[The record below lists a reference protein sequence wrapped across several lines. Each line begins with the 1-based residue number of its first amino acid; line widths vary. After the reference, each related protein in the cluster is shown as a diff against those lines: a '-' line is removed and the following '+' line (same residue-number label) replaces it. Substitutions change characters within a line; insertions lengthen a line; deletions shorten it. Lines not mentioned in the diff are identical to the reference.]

1 VKQAPGELSATVT
14 LRELIAGNLRRL
26 RTDVHASPE
35 DVVKASIYF
44 GLAWTASWLQSVERG
59 TKAITA
65 DELLALPVV
74 LTTALGHR
82 VGLADLLL
90 GEAQVR
96 LGKADNAGEVSS
108 AYLREVITAS
118 PYRRSFTGP
127 AFTAPAEPG
136 ALPAEERVLSPSAQA
151 AEKMRII
158 TSANLGNVDIR
169 ALGRAE
175 AGAGDAETKLARR
188 LGVAGI
194 VVIAA
199 AADLWGRSFTEE
211 RDAALQPPEGE
222 APTSPTTVTKRLSAA
237 LTSRIADAA
246 AAAAMAAAAAANDV
260 DRQQGAPIR

>member
-1 VKQAPGELSATVT
+1 MKQALGEPTATVT
-14 LRELIAGNLRRL
+14 LRELIAGNIRRL

-35 DVVKASIYF
+35 DVVKASVYF

-59 TKAITA
+59 TKALTA
-65 DELLALPVV
+65 DDLLALPVV

-90 GEAQVR
+90 GDAQVK
-96 LGKADNAGEVSS
+96 LGKADQAGEVSS
-108 AYLREVITAS
+108 TYLREVITAS
-118 PYRRSFTGP
+118 PYRRSFAGP
-127 AFTAPAEPG
+127 AFMTSSESG
-136 ALPAEERVLSPSAQA
+136 AVPAEERTLSPSAQA

-188 LGVAGI
+188 LGVADI

-222 APTSPTTVTKRLSAA
+222 APTSPAVVSRRLTAA
-237 LTSRIADAA
+237 LTSRIAEAA
-246 AAAAMAAAAAANDV
+246 ATAAMAVAANDV
-260 DRQQGAPIR
+260 DPPEASPIG